1 MSIKQIYKKLLKIG
15 QRKLKGS
22 VPNDVESHAKI
33 DELYNINKYA
43 YTYYST
49 NEEDPTMSL
58 EFVILAEKM
67 DSVLKKCK
75 QRGLWYVA
83 KRFDDSTMQVH
94 VDPELSA
101 KTETTTMQVTKL
113 SNMIIKTA
121 KNPDGWEINRKDG
134 PVYHLVRQTS
144 IHFLSPS
151 YVDDLLVEY
160 ENSDVVM
167 NWWDEQ
173 IQEASDDLTE
183 TEFIDLIPHLAIIT
197 LEDPQV
203 GRLSLYKEVYQI
215 LADSN
220 SRSNSRSKSRKSR
233 KSRSKN

>member
-1 MSIKQIYKKLLKIG
+1 MSIKTNYKKLLKIG

-22 VPNDVESHAKI
+22 VVNDVESHAKI
-33 DELYNINKYA
+33 DELYNINKFA

-49 NEEDPTMSL
+49 NEEDQTMSL
-58 EFVILAEKM
+58 EFVLLAENL
-67 DSVLKKCK
+67 DAVLLKCK

-83 KRFDDSTMQVH
+83 KRFDNDSPVEVN

-101 KTETTTMQVTKL
+101 KTETTTQQVTKL
-113 SNMIIKTA
+113 SNMIIKSKS
-121 KNPDGWEINRKDG
+121 KNPDGWEIDRKEG

-144 IHFLSPS
+144 IHFLAPS
-151 YVDDLLVEY
+151 YVDNLLIEY
-160 ENSDVVM
+160 ENSDVVI

-197 LEDPQV
+197 LEDPRV
-203 GRLSLYKEVYQI
+203 GKLSLYKEVFKV
-215 LADSN
+215 LKEV
-220 SRSNSRSKSRKSR
+220 SKSRQSR
-233 KSRSKN
+233 KTKKSKLLMR